1 MLKWGEDVMKS
12 VTLLMLVLAFA
23 VASAR
28 AADSAN
34 AGAPVLVELFTSEGC
49 SSCPPADRLLVDLDR
64 SQPVPGADLIVLSEH
79 VDYWNSLGWHDPWSS
94 AFFSDRQ
101 NRYSDHFGLRSVYTP
116 ELVVNGEAEASGNDW
131 SQARQECQKALSGQK
146 IPVRISAVS
155 LEGGN
160 TLHAHLETDALPAS
174 VKKADL
180 YVVVALDHAESDVKA
195 GENNGHKL
203 AHVAVVESL
212 TRVGSLEKGRNF
224 AQDVQLKLNPKA
236 ESGNLR
242 LIAFVQEPGPG
253 RVLGASLEHVQKN

>member
-1 MLKWGEDVMKS
+1 MKS
-12 VTLLMLVLAFA
+12 VALVILVLSFA
-23 VASAR
+23 VSSSR

-34 AGAPVLVELFTSEGC
+34 PGAPVLVELFTSEGC

-64 SQPVPGADLIVLSEH
+64 SQPVPGAELIVLSEH

-101 NRYSDHFGLRSVYTP
+101 GRYSDRFGLKSVYTP

-131 SQARQECQKALSGQK
+131 SQAKSECQKASGEAK
-146 IPVRISAVS
+146 VPVRISAVS
-155 LEGGN
+155 VEGGN
-160 TLHAHLETDALPAS
+160 TLHAHLETDALPPA

-195 GENNGHKL
+195 GENNGRKL

-212 TRVGSLEKGRNF
+212 TKVGSLEKGRNF
-224 AQDVQLKLNPKA
+224 AQDVELKLNPKA
-236 ESGNLR
+236 GSGNLR